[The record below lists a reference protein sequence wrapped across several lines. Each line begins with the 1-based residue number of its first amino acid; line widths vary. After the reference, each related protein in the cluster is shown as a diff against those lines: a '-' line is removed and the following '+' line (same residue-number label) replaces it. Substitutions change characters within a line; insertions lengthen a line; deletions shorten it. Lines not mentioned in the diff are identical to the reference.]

1 MPCLAV
7 GFSEVTFKPTTVVV
21 FFFFGGFDTFVLIA
35 MPVFM
40 LDKGKDK
47 SKIEKYIHLVYSR
60 ESELIAILDFN
71 DRKIKACNMV
81 GLDPEQ
87 ATSRAIMDLSN
98 ETVRDQI
105 FEYLKTTSPLNYIQ
119 YISDVQLFWEIQ
131 ARKMRPLADTTD
143 DELALKNLNL
153 KTTMSAKSEELLD
166 RINKLAKE
174 IFQGSEEM
182 KMAEDK
188 IRKLPTAENRLKQKQ
203 A

>member
-1 MPCLAV
+1 
-7 GFSEVTFKPTTVVV
+7 
-21 FFFFGGFDTFVLIA
+21 
-35 MPVFM
+35 M

-71 DRKIKACNMV
+71 DRKIKACNLV

-87 ATSRAIMDLSN
+87 PASKEIMNLSN
-98 ETVRDQI
+98 QDVRDQI

>member
-1 MPCLAV
+1 
-7 GFSEVTFKPTTVVV
+7 
-21 FFFFGGFDTFVLIA
+21 

-47 SKIEKYIHLVYSR
+47 SKIEKYIRLVYSK
-60 ESELIAILDFN
+60 ESELTPILDFN
-71 DRKIKACNMV
+71 DRKIKACNLV

-87 ATSRAIMDLSN
+87 PASKEIMDLSHK
-98 ETVRDQI
+98 EVREQI
-105 FEYLKTTSPLNYIQ
+105 FEYLKSNSPLNYIQ
-119 YISDVQLFWEIQ
+119 WVSDVQLFWEIQ
-131 ARKMRPLADTTD
+131 ARKMQPLKATDD

-174 IFQGSEEM
+174 IFQGDAEM

-188 IRKLPTAENRLKQKQ
+188 IRKLPTAESRLKQKQ

>member
-1 MPCLAV
+1 
-7 GFSEVTFKPTTVVV
+7 
-21 FFFFGGFDTFVLIA
+21 
-35 MPVFM
+35 M

-47 SKIEKYIHLVYSR
+47 SKIENYIQLVYSK
-60 ESELIAILDFN
+60 ETELIGILDLN
-71 DRKIKACNMV
+71 DRKLKACSLV

-87 ATSRAIMDLSN
+87 PASKEIMALAN
-98 ETVRDQI
+98 EDIRLKVFD
-105 FEYLKTTSPLNYIQ
+105 YLKSSSPLNYIQ

-131 ARKMRPLADTTD
+131 ARKMRPLADTPD

-174 IFQGSEEM
+174 IFQGTEEM